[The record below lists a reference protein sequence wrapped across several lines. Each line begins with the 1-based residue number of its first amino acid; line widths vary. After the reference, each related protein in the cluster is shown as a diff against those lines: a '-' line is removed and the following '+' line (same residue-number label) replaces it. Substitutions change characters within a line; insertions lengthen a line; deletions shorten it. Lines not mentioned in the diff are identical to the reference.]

1 MPTTHS
7 WYQLPD
13 GSLNGGLYDARH
25 YADQQAFVAGDTVN
39 VTRGDLSAV
48 STVAPLDGDGYG
60 LGIGALLPG
69 TYNFHD
75 LSKDDAFFTLS
86 DVELV
91 SGTTVAVNGTNPL
104 EWTMDRIV
112 INDGTIQLGSTAG
125 SGRADLL
132 LSTGLPSSTGTGTG
146 GGPPTPVLLINS
158 TGATS
163 QLVNN
168 GSITLQNNSTLTTL
182 GRVLN

>member
-7 WYQLPD
+7 WYPLPN

-25 YADQQAFVAGDTVN
+25 YADLAPFVAGDTVD

-48 STVAPLDGDGYG
+48 STVAPLDGYGYG

-91 SGTTVAVNGTNPL
+91 SGTTIAVNGNNPL
-104 EWTMDRIV
+104 EWTVDRTV
-112 INDGTIQLGSTAG
+112 INDGSIQLGSAANRAG
-125 SGRADLL
+125 LISCSPPDCQVRRASAPAVARLF
-132 LSTGLPSSTGTGTG
+132 
-146 GGPPTPVLLINS
+146 
-158 TGATS
+158 
-163 QLVNN
+163 
-168 GSITLQNNSTLTTL
+168 
-182 GRVLN
+182 R